1 MARAGYLDIHQR
13 WQYLP
18 RRRQAASWTP
28 REGALRKKLAA
39 LSFSALVIVGAAA
52 PALAA
57 PPGPGDKQ
65 CVPGQNAQPQPGKK
79 GGTCPGRKES

>member
-1 MARAGYLDIHQR
+1 MLGHNDIGGSSVKKRIAGI
-13 WQYLP
+13 
-18 RRRQAASWTP
+18 AF
-28 REGALRKKLAA
+28 AA
-39 LSFSALVIVGAAA
+39 LMVVGMSA

-79 GGTCPGRKES
+79 GGTCPGR

>member
-1 MARAGYLDIHQR
+1 MARPGYLDNPSH

-18 RRRQAASWTP
+18 QATP
-28 REGALRKKLAA
+28 GCGVRSNREGALRKKLAA
-39 LSFSALVIVGAAA
+39 LGFSALVIVGAAA

-65 CVPGQNAQPQPGKK
+65 CVPGKNAQPQPGKK
-79 GGTCPGRKES
+79 GGTCPGRK

>member
-1 MARAGYLDIHQR
+1 MKKRIAGI
-13 WQYLP
+13 
-18 RRRQAASWTP
+18 AF
-28 REGALRKKLAA
+28 AA
-39 LSFSALVIVGAAA
+39 LMVVGMSA

-79 GGTCPGRKES
+79 GGTCPGR

>member
-1 MARAGYLDIHQR
+1 M
-13 WQYLP
+13 
-18 RRRQAASWTP
+18 
-28 REGALRKKLAA
+28 RKKLLA
-39 LSFSALVIVGAAA
+39 LGFSALVIVGAAA

-79 GGTCPGRKES
+79 GGTCPGRR